1 MKLREILKRKMPAT
15 FNAAEY
21 ETGRILNRLDQC
33 ADQAGEAEQLLE
45 GALER
50 ILSRLDQCV
59 GQADEAGRL
68 LESAL
73 ERILSR
79 LDQCADQVDET
90 EQLLKNALE
99 RIDSIVD
106 QRETVLAYMKE
117 ALDHQSTLLEE
128 QTQRQKQLEE
138 MIHTQAEKL
147 DTKMVEDDVHKILY
161 YCPHEVCAIRDGGFY
176 EIRERNDY
184 PARYLALIKGLDDES
199 VHTVER
205 LLCRHLLVRGQ
216 ENKRIDL
223 FTEEEKK
230 EISRLYEEFY
240 TQLLP
245 LREGLFTWGGAL
257 FPYPKIGMGWT
268 ETTVLLD
275 RCGFGK
281 VRHPESVQN
290 QCILDIGAFA
300 GDSALAFSPLTK
312 EQVYAFEA
320 SPANY
325 ELLCKTVEVNG
336 LTNVVPVLAAV
347 GDQDGRVAVP
357 IGLSMG
363 NQLAGAN
370 ARESTA
376 EVEMTTIDTFVQERE
391 LRVGMIK
398 VDIEGMEMQFLK
410 GAEQTIRSQ
419 RPALLLSI
427 YHTADDFF
435 GIKPL
440 LESWNL
446 GYRFSIHKEINEH
459 IHYDTMLVA
468 EAF

>member
-1 MKLREILKRKMPAT
+1 MKLREILKRKLPAT

-21 ETGRILNRLDQC
+21 ETERILSRLDQC
-33 ADQAGEAEQLLE
+33 AGQAGEAGQLLE

-50 ILSRLDQCV
+50 ILSRLDQCA
-59 GQADEAGRL
+59 GQM
-68 LESAL
+68 
-73 ERILSR
+73 
-79 LDQCADQVDET
+79 DET
-90 EQLLKNALE
+90 EQLLKNALD
-99 RIDSIVD
+99 RIDSVSD
-106 QRETVLAYMKE
+106 QQEAVLTCVKE
-117 ALDHQSTLLEE
+117 ALDHQGAVLEE

-138 MIHTQAEKL
+138 MIGTQAEKL
-147 DTKMVEDDVHKILY
+147 DAKMAEEDARKILY

-176 EIRERNDY
+176 EIRERDDY
-184 PARYLALIKGLDDES
+184 PVRYLALIKGLDDES

-205 LLCRHLLVRGQ
+205 LLCRHLLVRGR
-216 ENKRIDL
+216 ENERIDL
-223 FTEEEKK
+223 FTEREKK

-320 SPANY
+320 CPANY
-325 ELLCKTVEVNG
+325 KLLCRTVEVNR
-336 LTNVVPVLAAV
+336 LTNVFPILSAV
-347 GDQDGRVAVP
+347 GDQAGKAAVP
-357 IGLSMG
+357 TGLSMG
-363 NQLAGAN
+363 NQLVAN
-370 ARESTA
+370 ASSREGTA
-376 EVEMTTIDTFVQERE
+376 EVEMTTIDAFVQERG

-410 GAEQTIRSQ
+410 GAERTIREQ
-419 RPALLLSI
+419 RPVLLLSI
-427 YHTADDFF
+427 YHTAEDFF

-440 LESWNL
+440 LESWDL
-446 GYRFSIHKEINEH
+446 GYRFSIHKEVNEH

-468 EAF
+468 EVF